1 MAENMGMPPLE
12 EPKKNNRTLII
23 VIAVVVVLCCCCI
36 IVLTTGYYLGDC
48 ITSPNDPAL
57 CPLASTLLSTI

>member
-23 VIAVVVVLCCCCI
+23 VIVVLAVLCCCCVVI
-36 IVLTTGYYLGDC
+36 GALGWQYGDM
-48 ITSPNDPAL
+48 
-57 CPLASTLLSTI
+57 LLYEMGIY